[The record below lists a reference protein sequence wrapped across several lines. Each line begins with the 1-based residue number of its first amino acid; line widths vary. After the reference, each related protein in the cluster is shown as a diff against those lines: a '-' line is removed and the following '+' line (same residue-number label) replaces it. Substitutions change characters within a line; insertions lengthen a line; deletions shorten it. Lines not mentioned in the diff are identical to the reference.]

1 MRGSE
6 CDNAIEKGFGFV
18 GPVLLGLH
26 LKFKLLRE
34 LVLYLGIS

>member
-1 MRGSE
+1 MSGSE
-6 CDNAIEKGFGFV
+6 CDNPIEKGFEFV

-26 LKFKLLRE
+26 LKCKLLGE